1 MPRIMCGIAGIFYK
15 GKSFISRPP
24 VGEQLVK
31 MMEVMRHRGAD
42 STGFTIAG
50 EPVGKGDLI
59 LRLCAP
65 NAHNGDGIG
74 AALAA
79 LRKLGVTVK
88 SKQHTVAHIR
98 LVVHTK
104 KTVQALSDALL
115 AVPGLELHSIGH
127 ASEIIKDV
135 GDAHDLDMKHHV
147 SKLKGTHGLGHNRLA
162 TESQVD
168 ISHSHPFWAYP
179 FTDVTT
185 VHNGQLTNY
194 HKLRRIF
201 EERGFRFQT
210 HNDSELIAVYLAD
223 KLAQGTSL
231 EESLKNSVTDFD
243 GTFTYLVSTA
253 KGIGFAKDKLVLKP
267 LVVMERDDVVALASE
282 EVALCQI
289 FPEDIERIEPQ
300 QSQVRV
306 WLN

>member
-1 MPRIMCGIAGIFYK
+1 MCGIAGIFYR
-15 GKSFISRPP
+15 GSSLTHRPP
-24 VGEQLVK
+24 VGEQLVR

-42 STGFTIAG
+42 STGFTVAG
-50 EPVGKGDLI
+50 EVAGKGDLI
-59 LRLCAP
+59 VRLCAP
-65 NAHNGDGIG
+65 GAHDGDGLA

-79 LRKLGVTVK
+79 MKKVGAQIK
-88 SKQHTVAHIR
+88 SKQHTGAHMR
-98 LVVHTK
+98 LVISCRK
-104 KTVQALSDALL
+104 SVQQISDALL
-115 AVPGLELHSIGH
+115 AVPGLEVHSIGH

-135 GDAHDLDMKHHV
+135 GDARDLENKHHI

-201 EERGFRFQT
+201 EEQGYRFQT

-223 KLAQGTSL
+223 KLAHGASL
-231 EESLKNSVTDFD
+231 QEALEASVRTFD
-243 GTFTYLVSTA
+243 GTFTYLVSTE

-282 EVALCQI
+282 EVALCQV
-289 FPEDIERIEPQ
+289 FPDDIKRIEPQ

-306 WLN
+306 WLNN

>member
-1 MPRIMCGIAGIFYK
+1 MCGLAGIFYK
-15 GKSFISRPP
+15 GKNLKSLPP

-31 MMEVMRHRGAD
+31 MMEAMRHRGAD
-42 STGFTIAG
+42 STGFTVAG
-50 EPVGKGDLI
+50 EKVGKGDLI

-65 NAHNGDGIG
+65 AAKDGETLS
-74 AALAA
+74 AAMAA
-79 LRKLGVTVK
+79 LRKLGARIK
-88 SKQHTVAHIR
+88 SKQQIGEHLR
-98 LVVHTK
+98 LLISTK
-104 KTVQALSDALL
+104 KELQTVSDALL
-115 AVPGLELHSIGH
+115 AIPGLEVHSLGR

-135 GDAHDLDMKHHV
+135 GDARDLDAKHRV
-147 SKLKGTHGLGHNRLA
+147 SKLRGTHGLGHNRLA

-194 HKLRRIF
+194 HKLRRMY

-223 KLAQGTSL
+223 KLAQGATL
-231 EESLKNSVTDFD
+231 EQALKDSTQDFD

-253 KGIGFAKDKLVLKP
+253 QGIGFAKDKLVLKP
-267 LVVMERDDVVALASE
+267 LVVMERDDLVALASE

-289 FPEDIERIEPQ
+289 FPEGIERVEPQ
-300 QSQVRV
+300 QAQVRV

>member
-1 MPRIMCGIAGIFYK
+1 MCGLAGIFYK
-15 GKSFISRPP
+15 GKNLKSLPP

-31 MMEVMRHRGAD
+31 MMEAMRHRGAD
-42 STGFTIAG
+42 STGFTVAG
-50 EPVGKGDLI
+50 EKVGKGDLI

-65 NAHNGDGIG
+65 AAKDGETLS
-74 AALAA
+74 AAMAA
-79 LRKLGVTVK
+79 LRKLGARIK
-88 SKQHTVAHIR
+88 SKQQIGEHLR
-98 LVVHTK
+98 LLISTK
-104 KTVQALSDALL
+104 KELQTVSDALL
-115 AVPGLELHSIGH
+115 AIPGLEVHSLGR

-135 GDAHDLDMKHHV
+135 GDARELDAKHRV
-147 SKLKGTHGLGHNRLA
+147 SKLRGTHGLGHNRLA

-194 HKLRRIF
+194 HKLRRMY

-223 KLAQGTSL
+223 KLAQGATL
-231 EESLKNSVTDFD
+231 EQALKDSTQDFD

-253 KGIGFAKDKLVLKP
+253 QGIGFAKDKLVLKP
-267 LVVMERDDVVALASE
+267 LVVMERDDLVALASE

-289 FPEDIERIEPQ
+289 FPEGIERVEPQ
-300 QSQVRV
+300 QAQVRV

>member
-1 MPRIMCGIAGIFYK
+1 MCGIAGIFYK
-15 GKSFISRPP
+15 GKNFKSLPP

-31 MMEVMRHRGAD
+31 MMEAMRHRGAD
-42 STGFTIAG
+42 STGFTVAG
-50 EPVGKGDLI
+50 EKVGQGDLI

-65 NAHNGDGIG
+65 STNEAGTLS

-79 LRKLGVTVK
+79 LKKPGAQIK
-88 SKQHTVAHIR
+88 SRQQVGEHLR
-98 LVVHTK
+98 LVLHTK
-104 KTVQALSDALL
+104 KNLQTISDALL
-115 AVPGLELHSIGH
+115 AIPGLEVHSLGH

-135 GDAHDLDMKHHV
+135 GDARDLEAKHHV
-147 SKLKGTHGLGHNRLA
+147 SKLRGTHGLGHNRLA

-194 HKLRRIF
+194 HKLRRVY

-223 KLAQGTSL
+223 KLAQGATL
-231 EESLKNSVTDFD
+231 EEALKESVKDFD

-253 KGIGFAKDKLVLKP
+253 QGIGFAKDKLVLKP
-267 LVVMERDDVVALASE
+267 LVVMERDDLVALASE

-300 QSQVRV
+300 QAQVRV